1 MKKKRSIKLYIIVM
15 LLILLIVG
23 IRLFILY
30 KSNYA
35 LDNLYDDPIKVNQ
48 IYNDYTYDEYSD
60 HVTILT
66 YDSDQEV
73 VEIPEVIN
81 GKKVLAIDDS
91 AFYGKQKLKKVIIPK
106 YVIRIG
112 HQAFIGCDN
121 LEEVDLPDKIL
132 DIGGYAFRVCP
143 KLKKI
148 YVKKNSDTYNS
159 LKETPFLKFVEY
171 KH

>member
-1 MKKKRSIKLYIIVM
+1 MKLNIKKYILVL

-23 IRLFILY
+23 IKLFFIY
-30 KSNYA
+30 KSQYK
-35 LDNLYDDPIKVNQ
+35 LYNLYNNPIKVNQ
-48 IYNDYTYDEYSD
+48 IYKDYTYDEYSD

-66 YDSDQEV
+66 YDIDQEKV
-73 VEIPEVIN
+73 KIPEKIN

-112 HQAFIGCDN
+112 HQSFIGCDN
-121 LEEVDLPDKIL
+121 LEEVDLPNDIL

-148 YVKKNSDTYNS
+148 YVKKGSKTEKS
-159 LKETPFLKFVEY
+159 LNNTPFTKYIVY
-171 KH
+171 K

>member
-1 MKKKRSIKLYIIVM
+1 MNKKKIIIIV
-15 LLILLIVG
+15 LLIILIIA
-23 IRLFILY
+23 IRLYFLY
-30 KSNYA
+30 KENHE
-35 LDNLYDDPIKVNQ
+35 LDSLYDNPIKVNQ
-48 IYNDYTYDEYSD
+48 IYNNYTYDEYSK

-73 VEIPEVIN
+73 VEIPEKIN

-112 HQAFIGCDN
+112 HQSFIGCDN
-121 LEEVDLPDKIL
+121 LEEVILPKNIL

-143 KLKKI
+143 KLKSI
-148 YVKKNSDTYNS
+148 YVDKGSKTEES
-159 LKETPFLKFVEY
+159 LNKTPFTKY
-171 KH
+171 IKYN

>member
-1 MKKKRSIKLYIIVM
+1 MKKKRSIKVYLLVLFLILIIVS
-15 LLILLIVG
+15 
-23 IRLFILY
+23 IRLFFLY
-30 KSNYA
+30 KSSYE
-35 LDNLYDDPIKVNQ
+35 LDNLYNNPIKVNE
-48 IYNDYTYDEYSD
+48 IYNDYTYDEYDS

-73 VEIPEVIN
+73 VKIPEKIN

-112 HQAFIGCDN
+112 HQSFIGCDN
-121 LEEVDLPDKIL
+121 LEEVDLPDDIL

-148 YVKKNSDTYNS
+148 YVKKGSKTEKS
-159 LKETPFLKFVEY
+159 LKDTPFLKFITY
-171 KH
+171 K